1 MPKIYP
7 CETEPFKCPFDAESS
22 EGCRCNCGIGVDDN
36 DHFYEDLLMEQQ
48 EQM

>member
-7 CETEPFKCPFDAESS
+7 CETEPVKCPLSS
-22 EGCRCNCGIGVDDN
+22 ETRRCNCGDDN
-36 DHFYEDLLMEQQ
+36 DQFYEDLLMEQQ